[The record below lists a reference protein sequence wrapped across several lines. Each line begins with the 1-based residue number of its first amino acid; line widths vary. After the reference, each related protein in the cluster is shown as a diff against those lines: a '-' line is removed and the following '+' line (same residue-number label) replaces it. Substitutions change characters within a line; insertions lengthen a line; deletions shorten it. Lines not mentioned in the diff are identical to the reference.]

1 MAESGPKLLVIVGPT
16 AVGKTALSVRLGQAL
31 DGEIVS
37 ADSRQIYRYMDVGT
51 AKPTSDERAR
61 VPHHLIDV
69 VDPDQVLTLAQYRR
83 LAAEA
88 IEDVWS
94 RGKLPI
100 LVGGT
105 GLYLRAVTEGWTV
118 PEVPPDGALRQRLRE
133 EAQRFGH
140 QALHASLARV
150 DPMAA
155 DRIDPRN
162 VRRVIRALEVHH
174 QTGTPISRLQHKCP
188 PGYAL
193 LKIGLTMPRPALY
206 QRIDARI
213 DRMIEQGLE
222 AEVRWLLSRG
232 YDYDLPSMSALG
244 YQEIGQYLRG
254 QLSLEEA
261 IALIKRNT
269 RRLVRKHYNWFQLT
283 DKSVHWFDC
292 RSLQEGSLRELVR
305 AFMGDG

>member
-16 AVGKTALSVRLGQAL
+16 AVGKTALSIRLGQAL
-31 DGEIVS
+31 DGEIIS
-37 ADSRQIYRYMDVGT
+37 ADSRQIYRHMDIGT

-69 VDPDQVLTLAQYRR
+69 VDPDQVLTLAQYKR

-88 IEDVWS
+88 IQDVSS

-105 GLYLRAVTEGWTV
+105 GLYVRAVTEGWTV

-133 EAQRFGH
+133 EAERLGH

-150 DPMAA
+150 DPVAA

-174 QTGTPISRLQHKCP
+174 QTGIPISRLQRKRP

-206 QRIDARI
+206 RRIDARI

-261 IALIKRNT
+261 VALIKRNT
-269 RRLVRKHYNWFQLT
+269 RRLVRKQHNWFQLT
-283 DKSVHWFDC
+283 DKSIHWFDC
-292 RSLQEGSLRELVR
+292 RSLQEASLRELVR

>member
-16 AVGKTALSVRLGQAL
+16 AVGKTALSIRLGQAL
-31 DGEIVS
+31 DGEIIS
-37 ADSRQIYRYMDVGT
+37 ADSRQIYRHMDIGT
-51 AKPTSDERAR
+51 AKPTTDERAR

-69 VDPDQVLTLAQYRR
+69 VDPDQVLTLAQYKR

-88 IEDVWS
+88 IQDVSS

-105 GLYLRAVTEGWTV
+105 GLYVRAVTEGWTV

-133 EAQRFGH
+133 EAERLGH

-150 DPMAA
+150 DPVAA

-174 QTGTPISRLQHKCP
+174 QTGIPISRLQRKRP

-206 QRIDARI
+206 RRIDARI

-261 IALIKRNT
+261 VALIKRNT
-269 RRLVRKHYNWFQLT
+269 RRLVRKQYNWFQLT
-283 DKSVHWFDC
+283 DKSIRWFDC
-292 RSLQEGSLRELVR
+292 RSLQEASLRELVR

>member
-16 AVGKTALSVRLGQAL
+16 AVGKTALSLCLGQAL
-31 DGEIVS
+31 DGEIIS
-37 ADSRQIYRYMDVGT
+37 ADSRQIYRHMDIGT

-69 VDPDQVLTLAQYRR
+69 VDPDQVLTLAQYKR

-88 IEDVWS
+88 IQDVSS

-105 GLYLRAVTEGWTV
+105 GLYVRAVTEGWTV

-133 EAQRFGH
+133 EAERLGH

-150 DPMAA
+150 DPVAA

-174 QTGTPISRLQHKCP
+174 QTGIPISRLQRKRP

-206 QRIDARI
+206 RRINARI

-261 IALIKRNT
+261 VALIKRNT
-269 RRLVRKHYNWFQLT
+269 RRLVRKQYNWFQLT
-283 DKSVHWFDC
+283 DKSIRWFDC
-292 RSLQEGSLRELVR
+292 RSLQKASLRELVR

>member
-1 MAESGPKLLVIVGPT
+1 M
-16 AVGKTALSVRLGQAL
+16 
-31 DGEIVS
+31 
-37 ADSRQIYRYMDVGT
+37 
-51 AKPTSDERAR
+51 
-61 VPHHLIDV
+61 PHHLIDV

-88 IEDVWS
+88 IQDISS

-105 GLYLRAVTEGWTV
+105 GLYVRAVTEGWTV
-118 PEVPPDGALRQRLRE
+118 PEVPPDGALRQRLRD
-133 EAQRFGH
+133 EAESLGH

-150 DPMAA
+150 DPVAA

-174 QTGTPISRLQHKCP
+174 QTGTPISRLQRKCP

-206 QRIDARI
+206 RHIDARI

-232 YDYDLPSMSALG
+232 YDYDLPSMSAVG